1 MLFMQPVVVNDAHAM
16 DRATAAEVRLAQPSA
31 ARGEEP
37 PSWSGWADTMLAQS
51 GMDSRSPFGPNAVDH
66 NDATPAPSA
75 PHQPGDTVAPPAAPN
90 AAKPADSA
98 SGAPSQPAQAPG
110 QTDAAPPGAS
120 GTTTATPETPPSTAT
135 PGTVPSAAT
144 PGVPAPVTTPGAGS
158 TSGTTPPDATTP
170 PGNPDKAS
178 SSTFPGMTEFTRP
191 GGSSGASNTE

>member
-31 ARGEEP
+31 AQAEEQ
-37 PSWSGWADTMLAQS
+37 PSWSSWADTMLAQA

-66 NDATPAPSA
+66 NDLTPPPSA
-75 PHQPGDTVAPPAAPN
+75 PHQPGDTVAPPAAPS
-90 AAKPADSA
+90 AAKPADS
-98 SGAPSQPAQAPG
+98 PNQPAQAPG

-135 PGTVPSAAT
+135 PATVPSTAT
-144 PGVPAPVTTPGAGS
+144 PGAPAPVTTPGAGS

-170 PGNPDKAS
+170 PGTPYKAS
-178 SSTFPGMTEFTRP
+178 SSTSPGTTEFTRP
-191 GGSSGASNTE
+191 AGSSGASNTE